1 MTPPSILGLAAGSSI
16 NPIPPARQCRLEFFL
31 VAGSTIRHQ
40 IRTGHQPQD
49 RQGAWPRRP
58 DPGARPH
65 RRGDRMSTKMKR
77 REFISLIGGAAA
89 AWPLVAHA
97 QQPGK
102 ITYVGHI
109 LKGAK
114 PADLPVVQA

>member
-1 MTPPSILGLAAGSSI
+1 
-16 NPIPPARQCRLEFFL
+16 
-31 VAGSTIRHQ
+31 
-40 IRTGHQPQD
+40 
-49 RQGAWPRRP
+49 
-58 DPGARPH
+58 
-65 RRGDRMSTKMKR
+65 MSTKMKR

-109 LKGAK
+109 LQGREARG
-114 PADLPVVQA
+114 PAGRAGE